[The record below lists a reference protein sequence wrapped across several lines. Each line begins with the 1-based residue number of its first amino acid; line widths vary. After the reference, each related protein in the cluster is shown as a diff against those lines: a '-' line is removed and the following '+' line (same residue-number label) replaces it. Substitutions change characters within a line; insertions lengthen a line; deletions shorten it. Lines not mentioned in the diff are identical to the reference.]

1 MRSTMSKDRL
11 DGLCM
16 ISVHREK
23 IDDKKDEY
31 IEQVINIF
39 GVKKRNLQFLF
50 VN

>member
-1 MRSTMSKDRL
+1 MDYF
-11 DGLCM
+11 M

-23 IDDKKDEY
+23 IDDTNNEY
-31 IEQVINIF
+31 LEQVIF